1 MHPATPQ
8 EWRQLLRLLLS
19 QRLELNALEG
29 ALTRAGILTATHIHA
44 IRTQATDT
52 ANAWSSQENDD
63 VLALFRAHSLPNAS
77 MHVPPAEP

>member
-1 MHPATPQ
+1 MHPATSL

-29 ALTRAGILTATHIHA
+29 ALTRAGTLTATHIHA

-52 ANAWSSQENDD
+52 AKAWSSQESDD
-63 VLALFRAHSLPNAS
+63 VLALLRAHSLPNAS
-77 MHVPPAEP
+77 MNIPPPEP